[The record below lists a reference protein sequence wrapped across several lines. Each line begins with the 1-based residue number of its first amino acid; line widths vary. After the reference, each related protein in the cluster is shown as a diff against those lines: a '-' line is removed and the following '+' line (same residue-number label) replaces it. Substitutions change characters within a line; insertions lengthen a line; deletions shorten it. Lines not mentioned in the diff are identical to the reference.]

1 MFDPAFYN
9 VWHTAT
15 SFHWVWKGLQRDL
28 LARLMTRQHWLILYS
43 FQVTGNVWPGFLER
57 LTHSG
62 FVSNFIFGL
71 EKLLWPNKPSYGV
84 TPTYPRKL
92 FKVVQKSTL
101 IKTLRKWFVCFFLCL
116 KRGNLPLYRLW
127 IFNDIKQ
134 YARCEYWGGSPVS
147 QHATRYRTFIN
158 KTLETTVLFSFIWC
172 ATNITQL
179 VVVFW
184 TLKIVSA
191 RRGAGCWELRPL
203 LSFWR

>member
-28 LARLMTRQHWLILYS
+28 LARLMTRQHWLILNS

-172 ATNITQL
+172 ATNITHAPPA
-179 VVVFW
+179 
-184 TLKIVSA
+184 TC
-191 RRGAGCWELRPL
+191 RGFLNLENRI
-203 LSFWR
+203 SS